1 MLPLRLHHRSWKP
14 FCEMSSTLIRSLC
27 SFHSVLDKLLLE
39 RPHRQK
45 LRQLHETFEQH
56 RAALERMLNAR
67 IAKRTQSR
75 LTNLDTATAEI
86 MARIVRTEGTIA
98 RVAVEQEEATD
109 FIKQHGADEIRKVRS
124 FHPITLVGIV
134 STAI

>member
-1 MLPLRLHHRSWKP
+1 MP
-14 FCEMSSTLIRSLC
+14 FPRIRFLC
-27 SFHSVLDKLLLE
+27 SSPSIIDKLFLE

-75 LTNLDTATAEI
+75 ITDLSTATVEI
-86 MARIVRTEGTIA
+86 MAHVARTEGTLA

>member
-1 MLPLRLHHRSWKP
+1 M
-14 FCEMSSTLIRSLC
+14 
-27 SFHSVLDKLLLE
+27 HSVIDKLFLE
-39 RPHRQK
+39 RTHRQK

-109 FIKQHGADEIRKVRS
+109 FIKQHGAVEVRKVCSLR
-124 FHPITLVGIV
+124 PIVFVGV
-134 STAI
+134 ASTTI

>member
-1 MLPLRLHHRSWKP
+1 
-14 FCEMSSTLIRSLC
+14 
-27 SFHSVLDKLLLE
+27 
-39 RPHRQK
+39 
-45 LRQLHETFEQH
+45 
-56 RAALERMLNAR
+56 MLNAR

-86 MARIVRTEGTIA
+86 MARIVRTEGTLA

-109 FIKQHGADEIRKVRS
+109 FIKQHGADEIRKVCLCSLR
-124 FHPITLVGIV
+124 PIAFVGVV